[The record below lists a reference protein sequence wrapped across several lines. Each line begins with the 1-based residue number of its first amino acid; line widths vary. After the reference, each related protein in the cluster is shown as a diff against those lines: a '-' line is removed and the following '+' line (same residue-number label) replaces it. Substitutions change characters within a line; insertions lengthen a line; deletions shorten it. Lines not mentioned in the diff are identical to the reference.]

1 MSNIRD
7 SFVSGRDIFKGDGR
21 STHAKSLSV
30 WRGFRISQ
38 IIVPFGSARSFQE
51 RAKLA
56 AMHAHNSSP
65 RKAALAFIFVTVLI
79 DMLAF
84 GMIIPVLPLLVQNF
98 LGGNTARAAEI
109 YGVFGTAWALMQFIF
124 SPVQG
129 SLSDH
134 VGRRPV
140 ILISCAGLGLDFI
153 LMALA
158 PNLWWLL
165 VGRFISGITAASFS
179 TAGAYIADVTPPEK
193 RATSFGLIG
202 AAFGV
207 GFVLGPALGG
217 LLGSISPRL
226 PFWASA
232 FMALANVCWGLFVLP
247 ESLPKDKRVP
257 FAWKNANPLGA
268 LKLLRS
274 QPMLA
279 DVAGSYFL
287 VNLAHVVL
295 PSITVL
301 YMYYRYGWNARAVG
315 VMLAGVGVCSLIVQ
329 GFLVKPVVKRLRER
343 RAMALGLT
351 FGAAGFAIYGLAP
364 TGAIFWIGVP
374 VMALWGIATPSL
386 QTIMTRLVDVTE
398 QGRLQGAL
406 ASLTGLASLIG
417 PTVFTQTFATV
428 VGTRAEWALPGMPFL
443 LAAALVFAAMLMAWR
458 KTRPLEAAAAE
469 SV

>member
-1 MSNIRD
+1 MNPP
-7 SFVSGRDIFKGDGR
+7 
-21 STHAKSLSV
+21 A
-30 WRGFRISQ
+30 Q
-38 IIVPFGSARSFQE
+38 P
-51 RAKLA
+51 
-56 AMHAHNSSP
+56 P
-65 RKAALAFIFVTVLI
+65 RQAALAFIFVTVLI

-84 GMIIPVLPLLVQNF
+84 SVIIPVLPMLVQNF
-98 LGGNTARAAEI
+98 VGGSAARAAQM
-109 YGVFGTAWALMQFIF
+109 YGLFGTAWALMQFIF

-134 VGRRPV
+134 FGRRSV

-165 VGRFISGITAASFS
+165 VGRVISGITAASFS

-193 RATSFGLIG
+193 RAASFGLIG
-202 AAFGV
+202 AAFGI

-217 LLGSISPRL
+217 VLGAISPRL

-274 QPMLA
+274 HPMLTGL
-279 DVAGSYFL
+279 AGSFFL
-287 VNLAHVVL
+287 INLAHVVL
-295 PSITVL
+295 PSTAVL
-301 YMYYRYGWNARAVG
+301 YMHYRYGWDTRAVG
-315 VMLAGVGVCSLIVQ
+315 ILLAGVGIASLTVQ
-329 GFLVKPVVKRLRER
+329 GFLVKPAVKWLKER
-343 RAMALGLT
+343 RAMAVGLI

-364 TGAIFWIGVP
+364 TGPLFWIGVP

-386 QTIMTRLVDVTE
+386 QTIMTRLVDATE

-406 ASLTGLASLIG
+406 ASLVGLASLIG
-417 PTVFTQTFATV
+417 PTVFTQTFATFI
-428 VGTRAEWALPGMPFL
+428 GTRADLRVPGAPFL
-443 LAAALVFAAMLMAWR
+443 LAAVLVLAAVGLAWR
-458 KTRPLEAAAAE
+458 TTQPLGVPAAAE
-469 SV
+469 AA